1 MKHWQLFLLM
11 VVPTVWVSPS
21 PLQEVIHLIGI
32 VFYFLWIYALTFLGQ
47 EKLISYGLKPM
58 NFNLLKINLIVLFG
72 FMAIAILLPRSNED
86 NNSIFS
92 YIAPFLSVPLAL
104 LYFYLVYAFFYILYY
119 CAKLIA
125 VLELRREVSFS
136 DYGMNILLL
145 SLLSFWIWFLQPR
158 LNKEFAEEKLHIV

>member
-1 MKHWQLFLLM
+1 M
-11 VVPTVWVSPS
+11 
-21 PLQEVIHLIGI
+21 
-32 VFYFLWIYALTFLGQ
+32 
-47 EKLISYGLKPM
+47 
-58 NFNLLKINLIVLFG
+58 
-72 FMAIAILLPRSNED
+72 
-86 NNSIFS
+86 
-92 YIAPFLSVPLAL
+92 PLAL

-145 SLLSFWIWFLQPR
+145 SLLSFWIWFLQIR